1 MAVQKLRAAVYSMAI
16 LVGASLASTETTSA
30 QQPPLRSPAD
40 PTVTDP
46 AITDQ
51 QDQEGTS
58 TTDHPKEQLNGAAT
72 QQTRRLRHPNAPL
85 VVDGFVSRDI

>member
-16 LVGASLASTETTSA
+16 LVGASLACTETTSA
-30 QQPPLRSPAD
+30 DQPPLRSPAD

-46 AITDQ
+46 AGPDL
-51 QDQEGTS
+51 QDQEGSS
-58 TTDHPKEQLNGAAT
+58 TTDGQKGRPSGAAT
-72 QQTRRLRHPNAPL
+72 QQTRQPRHPNSPL